1 VAEQRADYRSG
12 SDEVLAVGTSPGHK
26 SADIA

>member
-12 SDEVLAVGTSPGHK
+12 SDEALAVGTSTGHQF
-26 SADIA
+26 ADIA